1 MTRSSCPLGKRQ
13 EAFNV
18 CTRRIKKGF
27 DALQRQIVITNA
39 IIQKHLLF
47 FYRFFHIVLY
57 RCFFY
62 NQTMKNVPDLF
73 ILSEHSDLIK
83 KLNEWDIAY
92 HQNDNPIVDDATYDA
107 AKKRA
112 LEIEEQFPELA
123 KDGAST
129 HVGAAVSNKFKS
141 APHVVPMLSISDVFN
156 ENDVADWFNKLSSK
170 DIFIELKVD
179 GVSYAARYENGIL
192 VQGLTRGSGVMGED
206 ITENLKTIPDIPQKL
221 TGDFPDI
228 VEVRGEVYMLR
239 NDFIALNAESEK
251 QFANPR
257 NAAAG
262 SLRQLN
268 PKITATR
275 KLSAFA
281 YTYGDLSKRTWNTQS
296 EYFEKLES
304 WGFKTTK
311 KWAHH
316 AHNMDEIQRVYNDI
330 MMIRPEIPFD
340 IDGLVL
346 KVDDVATQEKMGA
359 RANSPRWE
367 VAYKFPAAKAITDLR
382 DITIQVGRT
391 GVLTP
396 VAELYPINIGGVVV
410 QRATLHNADEI
421 KRLGVRIGDKVIVQR
436 AGDVIPQIVG
446 VAEHAQNS
454 CEYQFPDI
462 CPICGGHVVQESGQ
476 VARRC
481 VNTLG
486 CSAQRL
492 GELEHFVSRKGFDI
506 DGLGGRQLETF
517 IERGWITEPADIF
530 TLVPVHGDEIKR
542 LDGFGEKSVANLNQ
556 SIENARN
563 IDLHRFLF
571 AIGIPDIG
579 EVTAKILARSFGTLD
594 NVRNAPE
601 WELKSIDGIGDVM
614 AEEIVSFFA
623 DEHNSGALDRL
634 LAQITVRDAVVSEKR
649 NDGPLAGK
657 KVVLTGTLAKYTRDA
672 AKEILEQM
680 GATVSGSV
688 SAKTDI
694 VLAGSDAGSKLA
706 RANELGITV
715 WSESDFDN
723 AIQ

>member
-1 MTRSSCPLGKRQ
+1 
-13 EAFNV
+13 
-18 CTRRIKKGF
+18 
-27 DALQRQIVITNA
+27 
-39 IIQKHLLF
+39 
-47 FYRFFHIVLY
+47 
-57 RCFFY
+57 
-62 NQTMKNVPDLF
+62 MKNTPDLF
-73 ILSEHSDLIK
+73 ILSEHSELIK
-83 KLNEWDIAY
+83 KLKQWDIAY
-92 HQNDNPIVDDATYDA
+92 HQNDAPIVDDATYDA

-112 LEIEEQFPELA
+112 LEIEAAYPELA
-123 KDGAST
+123 QDGAST

-221 TGDFPDI
+221 TGDFPDV

-239 NDFIALNAESEK
+239 DDFIALNAESEK

-268 PKITATR
+268 PRITATR

-281 YTYGDLSKRTWNTQS
+281 YTYGDLSERTWNTQS

-316 AHNMDEIQRVYNDI
+316 ANNMDEIQQIYNHI
-330 MMIRPEIPFD
+330 MMTRPEIPFD

-346 KVDDVATQEKMGA
+346 KVNDVATQEKMGA

-367 VAYKFPAAKAITDLR
+367 VAYKFPAAQAITKMH

-396 VAELYPINIGGVVV
+396 VAELEPINIGGVVV

-446 VAEHAQNS
+446 VAEQNPNAP
-454 CEYQFPDI
+454 EFVFPTI
-462 CPICGGHVVQESGQ
+462 CPICGANVVQESGQ

-481 VNTLG
+481 VNSLG
-486 CSAQRL
+486 CPAQRL

-517 IERGWITEPADIF
+517 IERGWISEPSDIF
-530 TLVPVHGDEIKR
+530 TLISAYGDKIKK

-563 IDLHRFLF
+563 IDLHRLLF
-571 AIGIPDIG
+571 AIGIPDVG

-594 NVRNAPE
+594 SVRNAPA
-601 WELKSIDGIGDVM
+601 WKLKSIDGIGDVM
-614 AEEIVSFFA
+614 ADEIVSFFA
-623 DEHNSGALDRL
+623 DEHNASALDRL
-634 LAQITVRDAVVSEKR
+634 LAQITVRDVAIIEKR
-649 NDGPLAGK
+649 TDGPLAGK
-657 KVVLTGTLAKYTRDA
+657 KVVLTGTLSKYTRDA
-672 AKEILEQM
+672 AKEILERM

-688 SAKTDI
+688 STKTDI
-694 VLAGSDAGSKLA
+694 VLAGADAGSKLA
-706 RANELGITV
+706 RANELGVLV
-715 WSESDFDN
+715 WTEDDFDH